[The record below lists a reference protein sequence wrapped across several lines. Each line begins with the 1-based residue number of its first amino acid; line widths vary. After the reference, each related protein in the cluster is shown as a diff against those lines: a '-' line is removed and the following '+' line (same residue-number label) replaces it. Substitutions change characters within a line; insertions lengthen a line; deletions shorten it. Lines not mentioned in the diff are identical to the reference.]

1 MAKSP
6 KRLTFEQAMQRL
18 DEIVAAMESGEI
30 GIEDSITRYEEA
42 MKLADHCR
50 RVLDT
55 VEQRIQKIQLESSG
69 QLSTEPLAETP
80 PPDDPGDDDE

>member
-1 MAKSP
+1 MAKSA
-6 KRLTFEQAMQRL
+6 KRLTFEQAMERL

-69 QLSTEPLAETP
+69 QLATEPLADTP
-80 PPDDPGDDDE
+80 PPDDQGDDNE